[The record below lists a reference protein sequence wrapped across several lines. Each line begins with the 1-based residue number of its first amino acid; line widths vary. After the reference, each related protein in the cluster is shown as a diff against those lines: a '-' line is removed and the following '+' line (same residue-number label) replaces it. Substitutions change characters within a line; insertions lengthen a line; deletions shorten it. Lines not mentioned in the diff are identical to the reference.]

1 MILSNVRSE
10 IIQIVAFEKIMMAF
24 NILASYFHEIL
35 FHYFKD
41 RLITKLTPG

>member
-10 IIQIVAFEKIMMAF
+10 IIQIVAYEKLMMAF
-24 NILASYFHEIL
+24 NILASYFHENL

-41 RLITKLTPG
+41 HLITKLTLG